1 MLDVARAY
9 PGRTLVTLLALLVA
23 GVVQGLSLS
32 ALLPMLQVA
41 FDPQQTA
48 SGLSDSRVV
57 NALMHWGLEPALGTL
72 LTLIVI
78 GMTLKGLL
86 VLFANRHVGYT
97 VAQIATDLR
106 LKLLSALLGARWD
119 YFLHQPIGSLTN
131 AMATET
137 VRASSAYL
145 SGARTLALLIETL
158 VYSVVA
164 FTVSWKVTL
173 SALAGGIVLLVLFG
187 RMVRTARR
195 AGRRQTSLFAS
206 LLARMTD
213 TLQSVKA
220 LKSMGLVGRA
230 SAVLESETGRL
241 NKALRR
247 QVFSEEALGALH
259 EPVIVMLV
267 ALGLYAAVTYWA
279 IPVAS
284 VMVLVVLLV
293 RVLNSTGKLQRAY
306 QKMVSN
312 ESAYWSLM
320 RTVRR
325 AEQARESGGSDSARF
340 SREIRFERVCF
351 SAGEKEI
358 LRDVSLSVPA
368 GAFIT
373 LVGPSGSGKTTVLDL
388 VTGLL
393 QPTAG
398 RVLVDGKPLADCNLE
413 AWRRMIG
420 YVPQETLLL
429 HDSVLN
435 NVTLGDPDLTEADAH
450 SALQAA
456 GAWDFVSAMPEGLH
470 TAVGERGGKLSGG
483 QRQRLCIAR
492 ALVRRPK
499 LLILDEATSALD
511 RASEAA
517 LCDTLAGLRGKIT
530 ILAVSHQTGLADIA
544 DRVIRIEQGVLLPS
558 DQDAAG
564 HPDRLQPA
572 VGPAQQD
579 R

>member
-1 MLDVARAY
+1 
-9 PGRTLVTLLALLVA
+9 
-23 GVVQGLSLS
+23 
-32 ALLPMLQVA
+32 
-41 FDPQQTA
+41 
-48 SGLSDSRVV
+48 
-57 NALMHWGLEPALGTL
+57 
-72 LTLIVI
+72 
-78 GMTLKGLL
+78 
-86 VLFANRHVGYT
+86 
-97 VAQIATDLR
+97 
-106 LKLLSALLGARWD
+106 
-119 YFLHQPIGSLTN
+119 
-131 AMATET
+131 
-137 VRASSAYL
+137 
-145 SGARTLALLIETL
+145 
-158 VYSVVA
+158 
-164 FTVSWKVTL
+164 
-173 SALAGGIVLLVLFG
+173 
-187 RMVRTARR
+187 
-195 AGRRQTSLFAS
+195 
-206 LLARMTD
+206 
-213 TLQSVKA
+213 
-220 LKSMGLVGRA
+220 
-230 SAVLESETGRL
+230 
-241 NKALRR
+241 
-247 QVFSEEALGALH
+247 
-259 EPVIVMLV
+259 
-267 ALGLYAAVTYWA
+267 
-279 IPVAS
+279 

-340 SREIRFERVCF
+340 SWEIRFERVCF
-351 SAGEKEI
+351 SVGEKEI

-398 RVLVDGKPLADCNLE
+398 CVLVDGKPLADCNLE

-564 HPDRLQPA
+564 HPERLQPA